1 MSTDVMKHRVLS
13 HDCHDC
19 HEDVSVTGVCPQLV
33 VIAPSHSVSQH
44 RPPAEKIALDCD
56 TGPRSTLH
64 MAKRETGDPRLD
76 LESSRVIRAPQ
87 ICVIINNG

>member
-1 MSTDVMKHRVLS
+1 MKHQVLS
-13 HDCHDC
+13 VTRC
-19 HEDVSVTGVCPQLV
+19 HEDVSVTEVCPQLV

-64 MAKRETGDPRLD
+64 MAKREAGDPRLD
-76 LESSRVIRAPQ
+76 LESSRVIWAPQ